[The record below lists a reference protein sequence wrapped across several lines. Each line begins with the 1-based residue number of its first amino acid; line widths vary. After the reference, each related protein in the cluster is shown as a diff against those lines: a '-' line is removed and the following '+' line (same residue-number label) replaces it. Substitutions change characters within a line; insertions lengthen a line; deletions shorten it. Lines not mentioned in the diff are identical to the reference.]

1 MFVQISI
8 CCVLKWADNEEITL
22 CRTASQVSSAPDKP
36 DVLKLTHKNIL
47 ITLVIMFVFV
57 NP

>member
-8 CCVLKWADNEEITL
+8 CCVLKWAEITL
-22 CRTASQVSSAPDKP
+22 GRTASQVSSAPDKP

-57 NP
+57 NL